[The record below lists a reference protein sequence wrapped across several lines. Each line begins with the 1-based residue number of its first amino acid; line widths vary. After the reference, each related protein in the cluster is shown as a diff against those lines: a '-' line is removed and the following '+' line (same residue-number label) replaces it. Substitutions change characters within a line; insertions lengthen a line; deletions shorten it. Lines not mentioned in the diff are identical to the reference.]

1 MCLSCSQARGEPP
14 FIGIVCALF
23 WAAVWALLYRA
34 TIPRIRAIPLSAK
47 WGAIVLQRQKA
58 ALAEMGFH
66 EGPNGMPCA
75 VTDDHAADMFA
86 WLCIT
91 GVVYLVAGVMAIPMM
106 WYGYDR
112 IGSTGHLLFFTSTWL
127 VLGWCLFDGVD
138 ASLRCFSRTSPPS
151 NISGMDHSPCPRG
164 FWGAVCLMHH
174 PFWFALILPMNAM
187 LADLPAYHMIIG
199 VTVFGAGMQFTL
211 RYVS

>member
-1 MCLSCSQARGEPP
+1 MHGSMRVPPRWDGASFLLLLGSVGASSVTHYSPAPPPVPPGMLAQTARGEPP

-34 TIPRIRAIPLSAK
+34 TIPWIRAIPLSAK

-66 EGPNGMPCA
+66 EGPNGMACA

-127 VLGWCLFDGVD
+127 VLG
-138 ASLRCFSRTSPPS
+138 
-151 NISGMDHSPCPRG
+151 
-164 FWGAVCLMHH
+164 
-174 PFWFALILPMNAM
+174 
-187 LADLPAYHMIIG
+187 
-199 VTVFGAGMQFTL
+199 
-211 RYVS
+211 